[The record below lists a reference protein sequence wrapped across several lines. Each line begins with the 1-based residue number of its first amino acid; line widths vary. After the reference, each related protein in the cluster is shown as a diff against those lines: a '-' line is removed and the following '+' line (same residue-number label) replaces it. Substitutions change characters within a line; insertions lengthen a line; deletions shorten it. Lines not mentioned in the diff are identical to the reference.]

1 MEESTASRKLD
12 AVGYEKF
19 IESAVVSSVR
29 RDLFRDR
36 SKPCGARGFATNRS
50 LEFTL
55 FYFGK
60 FLTMYIGWV
69 QSQSLQGPRAFVQKE
84 LRATHFEEIH
94 VTKPKSPKRD
104 DHVLHEI
111 LLCDAYEPQP
121 PSQWGYG
128 EGDESRVGCVL
139 WFIHRPIVLKLEVLE
154 VLEESS
160 EIQDLSTSSIWVFK
174 GKESQVWRQVAEA
187 PPNDWHKA

>member
-1 MEESTASRKLD
+1 MRAASRKLD

-60 FLTMYIGWV
+60 FLTMCIGWV
-69 QSQSLQGPRAFVQKE
+69 QSQRLQGPRPFVQKE

-154 VLEESS
+154 SPMKYK
-160 EIQDLSTSSIWVFK
+160 IC
-174 GKESQVWRQVAEA
+174 RQVPFGSLRARHRRFGDKW
-187 PPNDWHKA
+187 PKHRRMIGIKLDT